1 MQNHNFTHE
10 ELLKLSPA
18 ELDAIIA
25 SETSVLDTN
34 FIYHYQSKEHLLS
47 FIQDI
52 RSFPLDDT
60 KFYMY
65 LGNNLMIHDIRS
77 RCLVNAL
84 IAVLLDNYDVNPA
97 IRKEFIFTQTYD
109 KGKPGKYMDNILYH
123 LRLNPIVNEQIF
135 LPHLLSDIK
144 QQFYLLA
151 IIVNGVVSMDHSM
164 YDYLK
169 AYERN
174 TDYQNIIDNPAYDY
188 TMTPM
193 EINERTKYLGGMLE
207 HDVLVDP
214 LTDFFK
220 AGIKINKQ
228 QVQSLFSYGF
238 IPNPVSSHLKS
249 MIKPIVGGFLNG
261 FLTKYDQY
269 AVDLMGVIAL
279 HRGKAEVKEPGLIN
293 KRLTTALSIV
303 RLNRVDT
310 RETLSD
316 CGSNRYFS
324 IHIKDE
330 SDLKFFRYKFFKP
343 LNNDINPRSP
353 KPAYDFIDIDRKDL
367 IGKTLQ
373 VRSIMLCDTTEDVI
387 CESCTGYNYKFF
399 QDNGIHKNHLGSFVA
414 AKISDVIQMTISIL
428 VK

>member
-1 MQNHNFTHE
+1 MQIHNFTHD
-10 ELLKLSPA
+10 ELLKLPPS
-18 ELDAIIA
+18 ELDKIIE
-25 SETSVLDTN
+25 SEKSILNPDH
-34 FIYHYQSKEHLLS
+34 IYHYQSKEHIHA

-60 KFYMY
+60 EFYMY
-65 LGNNLMIHDIRS
+65 LGNNIMIRDTRS

-84 IAVLLDNYDVNPA
+84 IAISLDNYEVDPS
-97 IRKEFIFTQTYD
+97 IRKEFIYTKTYD

-123 LRLNPIVNEQIF
+123 LRKKPIINEQVF

-144 QQFYLLA
+144 QPFYLLA
-151 IIVNGVVSMDHSM
+151 IIVNGIVSMDHSM

-169 AYERN
+169 AYEAN
-174 TDYQNIIDNPAYDY
+174 PTYQNIIDNPAYDY

-193 EINERTKYLGGMLE
+193 DINKKTKYLGGMLE
-207 HDVLVDP
+207 NDILVDP

-303 RLNRVDT
+303 RLNRADT
-310 RETLSD
+310 RETVAD
-316 CGSNRYFS
+316 CHSNRYFS
-324 IHIKDE
+324 ITIKDE

-343 LNNDINPRSP
+343 INNNKNPMSP
-353 KPAYDFIDIDRKDL
+353 KPEYDFIDTDRKDL

-373 VRSIMLCDTTEDVI
+373 VRSLMLCDAEDVI
-387 CESCTGYNYKFF
+387 CEACTGYNYKFF
-399 QDNGIHKNHLGSFVA
+399 QDNAIHKNHLGSIVA
-414 AKISDVIQMTISIL
+414 AKISDVIQMTISIF
-428 VK
+428 VIS